1 MTFQITDECI
11 ECQACLEV
19 CAYQA
24 ISQVPAAEAGRA
36 IVINPSACTHCWPFD
51 QHPRCVLVCPV
62 DCIVVDPDQPV
73 PLAQLIRRELKHV
86 LNLAGPFEAAR
97 MTARMR
103 QWVREW
109 FAGAIWDADHLVDA
123 DRVLD
128 FYNFLSLM
136 ETEFAPGDTRMD
148 PTNTPL
154 TRAGSGQL
162 VERPAG

>member
-1 MTFQITDECI
+1 MTFRITDDCI

-24 ISQVPAAEAGRA
+24 ISQVPAAEAGLA

-62 DCIVVDPDQPV
+62 DRIVVDPDQPV
-73 PLAQLIRRELKHV
+73 PLAQLIRRDLKQV

-103 QWVREW
+103 QWVRDW
-109 FAGAIWDADHLVDA
+109 FAGAIWDADRLDDA

-148 PTNTPL
+148 PTNTAL
-154 TRAGSGQL
+154 TRAGSNS
-162 VERPAG
+162 